1 MTKSRT
7 LPALFLLA
15 LIRCRFRP
23 SRRPDL
29 PRDEPPLPQPGTPDA
44 ADHRHRRR
52 GDRDGPAPACATSSR
67 PNVPPGQ
74 LEEVVVCG
82 RRPGYQRW
90 RVPFRGPDVS
100 PGTRARAGDA
110 QLYAMDAGGTRCSA
124 VGRDQQCG
132 GGLDIIGIGFAIVR
146 GVAQALANRD

>member
-7 LPALFLLA
+7 LPALLLLA
-15 LIRCRFRP
+15 LTVP
-23 SRRPDL
+23 VSAVAQPGL
-29 PRDEPPLPQPGTPDA
+29 PQDEPPLPQPGTPDQPTLVT
-44 ADHRHRRR
+44 ADEAIAMAGART
-52 GDRDGPAPACATSSR
+52 RDIVETECPQ
-67 PNVPPGQ
+67 GQ

-110 QLYAMDAGGTRCSA
+110 QLYAMDAGG
-124 VGRDQQCG
+124 
-132 GGLDIIGIGFAIVR
+132 
-146 GVAQALANRD
+146 

>member
-15 LIRCRFRP
+15 LALPP
-23 SRRPDL
+23 SAVAQTGL
-29 PRDEPPLPQPGTPDA
+29 PQDEPPLPQPGTPDQPTIVT
-44 ADHRHRRR
+44 ADEAIAMARARTL
-52 GDRDGPAPACATSSR
+52 DIVETECPQ
-67 PNVPPGQ
+67 GQ
-74 LEEVVVCG
+74 LEDVVVCG

-90 RVPFRGPDVS
+90 RVPIRGPDTS

-110 QLYAMDAGGTRCSA
+110 QLYAMGAGGTACTA

-132 GGLDIIGIGFAIVR
+132 GGLDLIGIGFAIVR
-146 GVAQALANRD
+146 GVAQALLNRD

>member
-7 LPALFLLA
+7 PPALLLLAVSGPLPAWA
-15 LIRCRFRP
+15 Q
-23 SRRPDL
+23 DG
-29 PRDEPPLPQPGTPDA
+29 PPGDAPALPQPGTPDQPTIVT
-44 ADHRHRRR
+44 ADEAIAMARART
-52 GDRDGPAPACATSSR
+52 RDIIDTECPQ
-67 PNVPPGQ
+67 GQ

-90 RVPFRGPDVS
+90 RVPLRGPDVS

-110 QLYAMDAGGTRCSA
+110 QLHAMEAGSTRCSA

-132 GGLDIIGIGFAIVR
+132 GGLDVIGIGFAIVR
-146 GVAQALANRD
+146 GVTQALANRD